1 MRLSDQFNNTTSSS
15 DFFFSQLGDESSFD
29 DNWNIW
35 NSTLTQDLTVTGCQS
50 VNNWSSFLGSR
61 FQVLVSLVFW
71 DQCPQFVQ
79 VQDWLPEMSLLLVE
93 VSHTNLTEIT
103 WMVFIHVNSV
113 VMLTTGHTSTTGVLS
128 VLTDTTFTGCT
139 KKIL

>member
-35 NSTLTQDLTVTGCQS
+35 NSTFTQNLTVTGSQG
-50 VNNWSSFLGSR
+50 VDDWSRRWRSTL
-61 FQVLVSLVFW
+61 QVLVSLVFW